1 MRENF
6 KLRKIKVGLVS
17 VAITMLYII
26 TNGQAEA
33 SENQNIESKN
43 SSSNIASQPKQINEN
58 YTGHKENEKG
68 EDQNKPANFVKLG
81 SVNPGDTSVK
91 GTTLPHQIILLNIDK
106 QSVEPVEDNN
116 GGFVMSDEKGE
127 FEYKLKDRKI
137 VHNQEIEVSSSSL
150 DGLEEDDEEEEI
162 EKKSSDNK
170 GESIESPIEK
180 NEEVEES
187 SNDATATY
195 TTQRYEGAY
204 KIPDKQLEKKGDHH
218 QILVEPITEWTGI
231 IKGHTSVKGKVALSI
246 NNKFINFEESG
257 KSKKTL
263 TEEEGKS
270 RIEGIWKHIDD
281 KGYFDFD
288 FKKKRFDNLNLKKDD
303 IVSLTFLPE
312 DEDEALKPIIFKTKV
327 TSFDNIASAY
337 TEYNPEK
344 VEKVKTLNNG
354 LEDLNVK
361 DIYGFVYESERGIGI
376 P

>member
-162 EKKSSDNK
+162 EKN
-170 GESIESPIEK
+170 
-180 NEEVEES
+180 
-187 SNDATATY
+187 
-195 TTQRYEGAY
+195 
-204 KIPDKQLEKKGDHH
+204 L
-218 QILVEPITEWTGI
+218 
-231 IKGHTSVKGKVALSI
+231 
-246 NNKFINFEESG
+246 
-257 KSKKTL
+257 
-263 TEEEGKS
+263 
-270 RIEGIWKHIDD
+270 RI
-281 KGYFDFD
+281 
-288 FKKKRFDNLNLKKDD
+288 
-303 IVSLTFLPE
+303 
-312 DEDEALKPIIFKTKV
+312 TKV
-327 TSFDNIASAY
+327 
-337 TEYNPEK
+337 K
-344 VEKVKTLNNG
+344 V
-354 LEDLNVK
+354 
-361 DIYGFVYESERGIGI
+361 
-376 P
+376 